1 MDMTELELKHL
12 RRADLVE
19 ILLDL
24 SKENEILRAQLE
36 RARTQLADRTIAVE
50 NAGSLAE
57 AALRLNGVF
66 EAAQA
71 ACDQY
76 TQNLRQ
82 RMAEQD
88 EICRRME
95 QEAQKKCDQMLEE
108 AKAQADAYR
117 KEAEQ
122 AVQEMVNSYSWLSKV
137 LN

>member
-57 AALRLNGVF
+57 AA
-66 EAAQA
+66 
-71 ACDQY
+71 
-76 TQNLRQ
+76 Q
-82 RMAEQD
+82 R
-88 EICRRME
+88 C
-95 QEAQKKCDQMLEE
+95 
-108 AKAQADAYR
+108 
-117 KEAEQ
+117 
-122 AVQEMVNSYSWLSKV
+122 V
-137 LN
+137 